1 MNTPLIEIATSDFAT
16 TKAAVKGGADR
27 IELCANLYEG
37 GTTASYGTIK
47 KCRESFEIPIFPIIR
62 PRGGDF
68 LFKEEEF
75 EIMQSDI
82 KLCKDL
88 ACDGVVIGMLNTDG
102 QIDLAK
108 VAQLIALAYPMQVTF
123 HRAFDCCLDPFKAM
137 EQLIELGCQRI
148 LTSGQYPTAPE
159 GVQLI
164 SQLQQAAKG
173 RIIIMPGSGIRRSN
187 IQSLFKMTGCSE
199 FHASLREREGSKMNF
214 IHPNFTNV
222 TDTYVNN
229 TIHSEDVRML
239 KMAVQIAANA
249 NVKDY

>member
-1 MNTPLIEIATSDFAT
+1 MITPLIEIATSDFAT

-47 KCRESFEIPIFPIIR
+47 QCREAFNIPIFPIIR

-68 LFKEEEF
+68 LFSDEEF

-82 KLCKDL
+82 KSCKNL
-88 ACDGVVIGMLNTDG
+88 ACNGVVIGMLSANG

-108 VAQLIALAYPMQVTF
+108 VAQLVALAYPMQVTF
-123 HRAFDCCLDPFKAM
+123 HRAFDCCADPFVAM

-148 LTSGQYPTAPE
+148 LTSGQCTTAPE

-164 SQLQQAAKG
+164 SQLQKAAKG
-173 RIIIMPGSGIRRSN
+173 RIIIMPGSGIRRNN

-199 FHASLREREGSKMNF
+199 FHASLREKEASKMNF
-214 IHPNFTNV
+214 IHPNFANV

-229 TIHSEDVRML
+229 TIHEEDVRML
-239 KMAVQIAANA
+239 KMAVQIVANA